1 MIYVNKANMSVVE
14 KLEWACLQTELHSE
28 AQPITQSEI
37 AEEKV
42 EHNQSNAG
50 F

>member
-1 MIYVNKANMSVVE
+1 MGFSPLSVQTAAG
-14 KLEWACLQTELHSE
+14 KQTELQSE

>member
-1 MIYVNKANMSVVE
+1 MGLSPLSVQTAAG
-14 KLEWACLQTELHSE
+14 KQTELHSE

-37 AEEKV
+37 VEEKV